1 MNELIKKISN
11 YGIVPVIK
19 IDNVETAVPLAE
31 ALINAGLPVAEVTF
45 RTAQAEESIKRIVQA
60 YPEMIVGAGTVLSID
75 QVEKAVNAGAK
86 FIVSPGF
93 NPKIVEYCISNG
105 ITIIPGTSSPS
116 DMEAALEMGLEV
128 VKFFPAEQ
136 SGGVEYLKAVGG
148 PYTTLKFIPTGG
160 INAKNLNSYL
170 SQKNVVACGGSWM
183 VKNDLIVAGDFDAIK
198 RLTREAIQ
206 SMLGFSLDHVGINCS
221 DLDEA
226 DCVSKQFSRIFGFD
240 CKIGN
245 SSIFA
250 GEAVEVMKS
259 PFLGKKGHIAI
270 KTNSID
276 RTFAYLSELGVG
288 FNENTRKTGPKG
300 ETKAI
305 YLDEEIGG
313 FAIHLKN

>member
-11 YGIVPVIK
+11 YGIVPVMK
-19 IDNVETAVPLAE
+19 IDTVETAIPLAE

-45 RTAQAEESIKRIVQA
+45 RTAQAEESIKRIVKA
-60 YPEMIVGAGTVLSID
+60 YPEMLVGAGTVLSIEQAD
-75 QVEKAVNAGAK
+75 KAAKAGAK
-86 FIVSPGF
+86 FIVTPGF
-93 NPKIVEYCISNG
+93 NPKVVSYCISNK
-105 ITIIPGTSSPS
+105 ITVIPGTSTPS
-116 DMEAALEMGLEV
+116 DMEKALEMGLEV

-160 INAKNLNSYL
+160 INEKNLNTYL

-183 VKNDLIVAGDFDAIK
+183 VKSDLIDTGDFESIRKITKDAIQ
-198 RLTREAIQ
+198 T
-206 SMLGFSLDHVGINCS
+206 MLGFSLGHVGINCN
-221 DLDEA
+221 DTDEA
-226 DCVSKQFSRIFGFD
+226 STVANQFSNIFGFD
-240 CKIGN
+240 YKNGN

-259 PFLGKKGHIAI
+259 PFLGEKGHIAI

-276 RTFAYLSELGVG
+276 RAIAYLGEIGILFDES
-288 FNENTRKTGPKG
+288 TRKTGPG
-300 ETKAI
+300 GDTKAI
-305 YLDEEIGG
+305 YLTEEIGG

>member
-1 MNELIKKISN
+1 MNELVKRISN
-11 YGIVPVIK
+11 FGIVPVIK
-19 IDNVETAVPLAE
+19 IDSVETAVPLAE
-31 ALINAGLPVAEVTF
+31 ALISAGLPVAEVTF

-60 YPEMIVGAGTVLSID
+60 YPDILVGAGTVLSIE
-75 QVEKAVNAGAK
+75 QVDKAINVGAK
-86 FIVSPGF
+86 FIVTPGF
-93 NPKIVEYCISNG
+93 NPKVVSYCISNG

-116 DMEAALEMGLEV
+116 DMEAALEMGLDV

-183 VKNDLIVAGDFDAIK
+183 VKSDLIDAGDFDGIK
-198 RLTREAIQ
+198 KLTREAIQ
-206 SMLGFSLDHVGINCS
+206 NMLGFSLDHVGINCT
-221 DLDEA
+221 DINEA
-226 DCVSKQFSRIFGFD
+226 ETIANQFCSIFGFEF
-240 CKIGN
+240 KMVN
-245 SSIFA
+245 ASIFS

-259 PFLGKKGHIAI
+259 PFLGQKGHIAF

-276 RTFAYLSELGVG
+276 RAVAYLSEMGIT
-288 FNENTRKTGPKG
+288 FNENTRKIGPKG

-305 YLDEEIGG
+305 YFSEEIGG